1 MVYKKRNGL
10 YTIEMT
16 RGEDMRNF
24 SGRAAIKRALNA
36 KGRASSMINTLLNI
50 DADVLYS
57 LSESNM
63 RQVIKKLRP
72 EVKRRIKE
80 FGNDPSPAVGKFLRS
95 GGGFSPDKQDLNSLR
110 SEFMRMKMFLDAK
123 TSTASGWEDSV
134 DKTIKAMNELGVQFT
149 RSNFK
154 DVWRAY
160 SILAELDESVT
171 SRELKYLV
179 LKQIIELQG
188 ENRSAYEIAT
198 EVYEQLKD
206 LYREHKIAQDE
217 GDFYAEYFGNDEL
230 L

>member
-1 MVYKKRNGL
+1 
-10 YTIEMT
+10 
-16 RGEDMRNF
+16 MRNF
-24 SGRAAIKRALNA
+24 SGRATIKRALNV
-36 KGRASSMINTLLNI
+36 KGKVTSMINTLLNI

-57 LSESNM
+57 LDESSM
-63 RQVIKKLRP
+63 RKVIKKLRP

-80 FGNDPSPAVGKFLRS
+80 FRNDPSPAVGKFLRS

-110 SEFMRMKMFLDAK
+110 GEFMRMKMFLEAK
-123 TSTASGWEDSV
+123 TSTKAGWEDSV
-134 DKTIKAMNELGVQFT
+134 DKTIKEMNKLGVKFT

-171 SRELKYLV
+171 VREFKYMV

-188 ENRSAYEIAT
+188 ENRTAHEIAT
-198 EVYEQLKD
+198 EVFEQLKD
-206 LYREHKIAQDE
+206 LYIERKASQDE
-217 GDFYAEYFGNDEL
+217 GWFYAEDFGDDEL

>member
-1 MVYKKRNGL
+1 MG
-10 YTIEMT
+10 
-16 RGEDMRNF
+16 NF

-36 KGRASSMINTLLNI
+36 KGKVTSMINTLLNI

-57 LSESNM
+57 LDESSM
-63 RQVIKKLRP
+63 RKVIKKLRP

-80 FGNDPSPAVGKFLRS
+80 FGNGPSPAVDKFLRS

-110 SEFMRMKMFLDAK
+110 DEFIRMKMFLESK
-123 TSTASGWEDSV
+123 TSTKAGWEDSV
-134 DKTIKAMNELGVQFT
+134 DKTIKEMNKLGVKFT

-171 SRELKYLV
+171 VREFKYTS

-188 ENRSAYEIAT
+188 GNRTAHEIAT
-198 EVYEQLKD
+198 EVFEQLKD
-206 LYREHKIAQDE
+206 LYRGYKTLQDE
-217 GDFYAEYFGNDEL
+217 GWFYAEDFGDDEL

>member
-1 MVYKKRNGL
+1 
-10 YTIEMT
+10 
-16 RGEDMRNF
+16 MRNF

-36 KGRASSMINTLLNI
+36 KGKVTSMTNTLLNI

-57 LSESNM
+57 LDVGSM
-63 RQVIKKLRP
+63 RKVIKKLRP

-95 GGGFSPDKQDLNSLR
+95 GGGVSPDKQDLNSLR
-110 SEFMRMKMFLDAK
+110 GEFMRMKMFLEAK
-123 TSTASGWEDSV
+123 TSTKAGWEDSV
-134 DKTIKAMNELGVQFT
+134 DKTIKTMNELGVKFT

-160 SILAELDESVT
+160 SILEELDESVT
-171 SRELKYLV
+171 VREFKYMV

-188 ENRSAYEIAT
+188 GGRTAHEIAT
-198 EVYEQLKD
+198 EVFEQLKD
-206 LYREHKIAQDE
+206 LYIERKTSQDE
-217 GDFYAEYFGNDEL
+217 GWFYAEDFGNDEL

>member
-1 MVYKKRNGL
+1 
-10 YTIEMT
+10 
-16 RGEDMRNF
+16 MRNF
-24 SGRAAIKRALNA
+24 YGRAAIKRALNA
-36 KGRASSMINTLLNI
+36 KGKVTSMINTLLNI

-57 LSESNM
+57 LNESDM
-63 RQVIKKLRP
+63 RKVIKKLRP

-80 FGNDPSPAVGKFLRS
+80 FGKDPSPAVDKFLRS

-110 SEFMRMKMFLDAK
+110 GEFMRMKMFLESK
-123 TSTASGWEDSV
+123 TSTKAGWEDSV
-134 DKTIKAMNELGVQFT
+134 DKTIKEMNELGVKFT

-171 SRELKYLV
+171 AREFKYTS

-188 ENRSAYEIAT
+188 EGRTAHEIAT
-198 EVYEQLKD
+198 EVFEQLKD
-206 LYREHKIAQDE
+206 LYIEHKASQAE
-217 GDFYAEYFGNDEL
+217 GWFYAEDFGDDEL

>member
-1 MVYKKRNGL
+1 
-10 YTIEMT
+10 
-16 RGEDMRNF
+16 MRNF

-36 KGRASSMINTLLNI
+36 KGKVTGMVNTLLNI

-57 LSESNM
+57 LDESSM
-63 RQVIKKLRP
+63 RKVIKKLRP
-72 EVKRRIKE
+72 VVKRRIKE

-95 GGGFSPDKQDLNSLR
+95 GGGLSPDKKDLYSLQD
-110 SEFMRMKMFLDAK
+110 EFMRMKMFLEAK
-123 TSTASGWEDSV
+123 TSTKAGWEDSV
-134 DKTIKAMNELGVQFT
+134 DKTIKTMNELGVKFT

-171 SRELKYLV
+171 VREFKYMT

-188 ENRSAYEIAT
+188 GNRTAHEIAT
-198 EVYEQLKD
+198 EVFEKLKD
-206 LYREHKIAQDE
+206 IYKEHKIAQDE
-217 GDFYAEYFGNDEL
+217 GDFYAEYFGDDEL

>member
-1 MVYKKRNGL
+1 
-10 YTIEMT
+10 
-16 RGEDMRNF
+16 MRNF

-36 KGRASSMINTLLNI
+36 KGKVTGMIGTLLNI

-57 LSESNM
+57 LNESDM
-63 RQVIKKLRP
+63 RKVIKKLRP

-80 FGNDPSPAVGKFLRS
+80 FGNDPSPAVEKFLRS

-110 SEFMRMKMFLDAK
+110 SEFMRMKMLLEAK
-123 TSTASGWEDSV
+123 ASTKSGWEDSV
-134 DKTIKAMNELGVQFT
+134 DKTIKAMNELGVKFT

-171 SRELKYLV
+171 SREFKYLA

-188 ENRSAYEIAT
+188 GNKTAHEIAT
-198 EVYEQLKD
+198 EVFEKLQDIYK
-206 LYREHKIAQDE
+206 EHKIAQDE
-217 GDFYAEYFGNDEL
+217 GDFYAEYFGDDEL

>member
-1 MVYKKRNGL
+1 
-10 YTIEMT
+10 
-16 RGEDMRNF
+16 MRNF

-36 KGRASSMINTLLNI
+36 KGKVTSMINTLLNI

-57 LSESNM
+57 LDESSM
-63 RQVIKKLRP
+63 RKVIKKLRP

-80 FGNDPSPAVGKFLRS
+80 FGNEPSPAVDKFLRS

-110 SEFMRMKMFLDAK
+110 GEFMRMKMFLEAK
-123 TSTASGWEDSV
+123 TSTKAGWEDSV
-134 DKTIKAMNELGVQFT
+134 DKTIKEMNKLGVKFT

-171 SRELKYLV
+171 VREFKYMS

-188 ENRSAYEIAT
+188 ENRTAHEIAT
-198 EVYEQLKD
+198 EVFEKLKD
-206 LYREHKIAQDE
+206 LYIERKASQDE
-217 GDFYAEYFGNDEL
+217 GGFYAEDFGDDEL

>member
-1 MVYKKRNGL
+1 MS
-10 YTIEMT
+10 
-16 RGEDMRNF
+16 NF
-24 SGRAAIKRALNA
+24 SGRAAIKRVLNV
-36 KGRASSMINTLLNI
+36 KGKVTSMTNTLLNI

-57 LSESNM
+57 LDEGSM
-63 RQVIKKLRP
+63 RKVIKKLRP

-95 GGGFSPDKQDLNSLR
+95 GGGLSPDKQDLNSMR
-110 SEFMRMKMFLDAK
+110 GEFMRMKMFLEAK
-123 TSTASGWEDSV
+123 TSTKAGWEDSV
-134 DKTIKAMNELGVQFT
+134 DKTIKTMNELGVKFT

-171 SRELKYLV
+171 VREFKYMV

-188 ENRSAYEIAT
+188 GNRTAHEIAT
-198 EVYEQLKD
+198 EVFEQLKD
-206 LYREHKIAQDE
+206 LYVEHKIAQDE
-217 GDFYAEYFGNDEL
+217 GWFYAEDFGDDEL